1 MSHIEYTPCRKDF
14 GRHLII
20 KKQQPSLIREKRKP
34 NRKEKRKPDHE
45 TELMSNSQPVLMTL
59 RNKTKIER
67 EKGQKEK
74 PTKKMKKRENR
85 EERRKCHTPFIN
97 TGCFAEHFHYQM
109 WSTFHSACKSI
120 AKSSN

>member
-1 MSHIEYTPCRKDF
+1 
-14 GRHLII
+14 
-20 KKQQPSLIREKRKP
+20 
-34 NRKEKRKPDHE
+34 
-45 TELMSNSQPVLMTL
+45 MSNSQPVLMTL

-120 AKSSN
+120 AKTSN

>member
-1 MSHIEYTPCRKDF
+1 MSHIEYTPCQKDF

-34 NRKEKRKPDHE
+34 NRKEKRKPNHE
-45 TELMSNSQPVLMTL
+45 TELMSNSQLVLMTL

-74 PTKKMKKRENR
+74 PTKKLGGFLKQN
-85 EERRKCHTPFIN
+85 
-97 TGCFAEHFHYQM
+97 
-109 WSTFHSACKSI
+109 HSIGKDWASSSLLSQI
-120 AKSSN
+120 HHILELFAKSSYVWALV